1 MHLLVRSLV
10 MILADL
16 LFFMFDFQ
24 LKGQLF
30 KYSEDNVAMKFSR
43 QYGAFIIVCIVFIFL
58 CES

>member
-1 MHLLVRSLV
+1 
-10 MILADL
+10 MIFADL

-30 KYSEDNVAMKFSR
+30 KYSEDNVAMKLSG

>member
-1 MHLLVRSLV
+1 

-16 LFFMFDFQ
+16 LIFMFDFQ

-30 KYSEDNVAMKFSR
+30 KYSEDNVAMKFSG

>member
-1 MHLLVRSLV
+1 MLVRSLE

-30 KYSEDNVAMKFSR
+30 KYSEDNVAMKLSG